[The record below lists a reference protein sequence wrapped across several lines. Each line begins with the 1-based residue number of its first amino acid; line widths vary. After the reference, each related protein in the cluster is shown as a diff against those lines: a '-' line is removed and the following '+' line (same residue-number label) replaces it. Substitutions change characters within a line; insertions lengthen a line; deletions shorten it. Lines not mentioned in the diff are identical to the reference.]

1 MRVEKNK
8 VAYVP
13 VIRSNNTMRQNYHAL
28 SLLLGSLFHWLY
40 GLPIGMRNTDETT
53 NKTMD
58 QHCAHRLKP

>member
-1 MRVEKNK
+1 
-8 VAYVP
+8 
-13 VIRSNNTMRQNYHAL
+13 MRQNYHAL